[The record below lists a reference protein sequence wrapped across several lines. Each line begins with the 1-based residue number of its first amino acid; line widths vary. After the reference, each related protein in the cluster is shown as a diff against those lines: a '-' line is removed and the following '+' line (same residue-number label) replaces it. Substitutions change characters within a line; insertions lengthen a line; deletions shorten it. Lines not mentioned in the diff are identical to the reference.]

1 MNSDNVRAGF
11 QAGAMA
17 FVELVSQ
24 VRPEQWAKPGLGIW
38 DIRGLVGHTSR
49 ALSAVE
55 TYLFQPTNG
64 PPIDG
69 PVAYFVSVL
78 GERMDVMERRR
89 LNEAIAERGIQAGSE
104 LGEDPAGKV
113 SELAQ
118 RVLHLVDDFSD
129 VSLLATPAGA
139 MKLADYLPT
148 RTFELAVHSLDLA
161 RALDLARPTSLAPA
175 VSASCELAGA
185 LAGRLD
191 NAAEVLLALTGRSS
205 EPGSLSIL

>member
-1 MNSDNVRAGF
+1 MSDNIRASF
-11 QAGAMA
+11 QAGARA

-49 ALSAVE
+49 ALSTVE
-55 TYLFQPTNG
+55 TYLSQPTSG

-78 GERMDVMERRR
+78 GDRMDTMGRRR

-104 LGEDPAGKV
+104 LGEDPAARV

-118 RVLHLVDDFSD
+118 RVLHVVDGRSD

-139 MKLADYLPT
+139 MTLADYLST

-161 RALDLARPTSLAPA
+161 RALDLAPPTSLTPA

-185 LAGRLD
+185 LAGRLH

-205 EPGSLSIL
+205 ESGSFSIL